1 MLKAEFWCLSRA
13 WPAARMEARRSHTR
27 RRSAVSTASSAMKF
41 NAFAIAVQGLIDG
54 TRGELAGFDKWRIMA
69 TRMAG

>member
-1 MLKAEFWCLSRA
+1 
-13 WPAARMEARRSHTR
+13 
-27 RRSAVSTASSAMKF
+27 VSTASSAMKF

-54 TRGELAGFDKWRIMA
+54 TRDELAGFDKWRIMA